1 MRTLRHGSSD
11 PDLSSPW
18 QYSLP
23 KRLQAD
29 AADPAE
35 AADLAV
41 LQTWLRPLARP
52 ITRAAAMTR
61 SAFSA
66 QLEQCKVCRAGGCYK
81 HAEQRITMLSVSHEP
96 H

>member
-1 MRTLRHGSSD
+1 MLLTR
-11 PDLSSPW
+11 
-18 QYSLP
+18 Q
-23 KRLQAD
+23 RLQAD
-29 AADPAE
+29 AADP
-35 AADLAV
+35 AV

-52 ITRAAAMTR
+52 ITRTAAMAR

-66 QLEQCKVCRAGGCYK
+66 QLEQCKVCRAVVCYK

>member
-23 KRLQAD
+23 KRLQAE

-41 LQTWLRPLARP
+41 MQSWLRPLARP
-52 ITRAAAMTR
+52 MAR

-66 QLEQCKVCRAGGCYK
+66 QLEQCKVCRAGCCYK
-81 HAEQRITMLSVSHEP
+81 HAEQRISMLSVSHEP